1 MTTKRLTFTEHLEE
15 LRRTVIKS
23 VVFIITASVFVYT
36 FTDKVFSHLVKPLG
50 GMLVFI
56 APQEA
61 FITNIKIALFGGLYF
76 SSPFILYQVWDFVS
90 AGLKKKEKR
99 RASIYMLLSFI
110 FFAAGS
116 YFGYFIIVPIGI
128 RFLLSFGTS
137 YVIPMISVGKY
148 VSFVCMLTLVF
159 ALTFQLPLIM
169 LLLSK
174 IGIVS
179 PEALSKNRKYAIL
192 VIFIIGAILTPP
204 DVITQCLMAIPLIA
218 LYELSIILCKLS
230 RR

>member
-1 MTTKRLTFTEHLEE
+1 MVIKRLTVTDHLEE
-15 LRRTVIKS
+15 LRQAVIKS

-50 GMLVFI
+50 GTLVFI

-76 SSPFILYQVWDFVS
+76 SSPFILYQLWDFVS
-90 AGLKKKEKR
+90 TGLKKKEKR
-99 RASIYMLLSFI
+99 YASIYTFLSFI

-128 RFLLSFGTS
+128 KFLLSFGTS
-137 YVIPMISVGKY
+137 HVIPMISVGKY

-159 ALTFQLPLIM
+159 GLTFQLPLIM

-179 PEALSKNRKYAIL
+179 PEALAKNRKYAVL
-192 VIFIIGAILTPP
+192 VMFIISAILTPP
-204 DVITQCLMAIPLIA
+204 DLITQCLMAIPLIA
-218 LYELSIILCKLS
+218 LYELSIVLCKLS

>member
-1 MTTKRLTFTEHLEE
+1 MVIKRLTVTEHLEE
-15 LRRTVIKS
+15 LRQAVIKS

-50 GMLVFI
+50 GTLVFI

-76 SSPFILYQVWDFVS
+76 SSPFILYQLWDFVS
-90 AGLKKKEKR
+90 TGLKKKEKR
-99 RASIYMLLSFI
+99 YASIYTFLSFI

-128 RFLLSFGTS
+128 KFLLSFGTS
-137 YVIPMISVGKY
+137 HVIPMISVGKY

-159 ALTFQLPLIM
+159 GLTFQLPLIM

-179 PEALSKNRKYAIL
+179 PEALAKNRKYAVL
-192 VIFIIGAILTPP
+192 VMFIISAILTPP
-204 DVITQCLMAIPLIA
+204 DLITQCLMAIPLIA
-218 LYELSIILCKLS
+218 LYELSIVLCKLS